1 MDLVHNLKGKLVVYC
16 LECEPDAEGRP
27 FRYVGS
33 TNNCERRM
41 AEHMGVKEGGAAWCK
56 SHKPVDV
63 ISVRVC
69 NSKEEAAVMET
80 MLCSLHQAT
89 IGYQQARGSRWNMNQ
104 DMKKKPPYF
113 DKVQEYYIDK
123 EEDAATATP
132 PVSREESPENIK
144 LPTML
149 PPGYNILLK
158 ENGITEDKP
167 PVSAPCFND
176 APDPT
181 GRMPWLGIAVR

>member
-1 MDLVHNLKGKLVVYC
+1 MDLVHNLKGKIVVYC

-27 FRYVGS
+27 FRYVGC
-33 TNNCERRM
+33 TTNCERRM
-41 AEHMGVKEGGAAWCK
+41 AEHMGVKGGGAAWCET
-56 SHKPVDV
+56 HKPVDV

-89 IGYQQARGSRWNMNQ
+89 IGYQPARGSRWNMNQ

-113 DKVQEYYIDK
+113 DKAQEYYLDN
-123 EEDAATATP
+123 ETATP
-132 PVSREESPENIK
+132 PPSREESPDTPEVK

-149 PPGYNILLK
+149 PPEYSVLRD
-158 ENGITEDKP
+158 ENGITEEKP
-167 PVSAPCFND
+167 PVSAPCFA
-176 APDPT
+176 APDPSGT
-181 GRMPWLGIAVR
+181 QPWLGIAVR